1 MAPLP
6 LARIQARMQELEGWS
21 FEMNALVKEFQFPD
35 FGSAIG
41 FVNHVAEVANRMHH
55 HPVILI
61 DYMLVRITLTTHDEQ
76 GLTDRDFELAKGIDA
91 R

>member
-6 LARIQARMQELEGWS
+6 LARIQARMQELMGWS

-41 FVNHVAEVANRMHH
+41 FVNHVAEIANRLQH
-55 HPVILI
+55 HPTILI
-61 DYMLVRITLTTHDEQ
+61 AYTLVRITVTTHDEH
-76 GLTDRDFELAKGIDA
+76 GLTDKDFELAKGIDT